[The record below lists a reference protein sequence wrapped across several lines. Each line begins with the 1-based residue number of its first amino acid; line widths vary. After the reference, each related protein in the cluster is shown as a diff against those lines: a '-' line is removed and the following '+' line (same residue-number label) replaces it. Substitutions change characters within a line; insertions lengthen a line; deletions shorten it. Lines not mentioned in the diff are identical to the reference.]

1 MKVNAGLDVERNEWI
16 EVGHQAK
23 NWEGRKS
30 RSTTDKKK
38 KGGLG
43 RKERKG
49 KEDGEECPS
58 HVGLIFIL
66 GVGGTQMTLGIFHR
80 YQ

>member
-49 KEDGEECPS
+49 K
-58 HVGLIFIL
+58 
-66 GVGGTQMTLGIFHR
+66 
-80 YQ
+80 

>member
-43 RKERKG
+43 RKERANKTVRSAHRMLASSLYSVS
-49 KEDGEECPS
+49 EE
-58 HVGLIFIL
+58 HK
-66 GVGGTQMTLGIFHR
+66 
-80 YQ
+80 